1 MYTIRSYDPKDAD
14 AVWTLHK
21 VSVSKNNSHLPAS
34 RYEDLRD
41 ISNAYLHAHGQFL
54 LAVAPDG
61 QFVGMGGV
69 RRLKQGYAEV
79 NHLRVHP
86 GFQKQG
92 IGAEILVRLEQFA
105 REQQCTKTTLS
116 VLLGQTDT
124 QRFFLRNGYYF
135 VRRDVL
141 DGMDV
146 VFFEKQLNWQRETT

>member
-21 VSVSKNNSHLPAS
+21 VSVTKNNSHLPAS

-41 ISNAYLHAHGQFL
+41 IGNAYLQANGQFL
-54 LAVAPDG
+54 LAVSADG
-61 QFVGMGGV
+61 QLIGMGGV
-69 RRLKQGYAEV
+69 RRQKQGQAEI

-92 IGAEILVRLEQFA
+92 IGAGILKQLEQFA
-105 REQQCTKTTLS
+105 REHQCAKTTLS

-146 VFFEKQLNWQRETT
+146 VFFEKQLDWQRETT